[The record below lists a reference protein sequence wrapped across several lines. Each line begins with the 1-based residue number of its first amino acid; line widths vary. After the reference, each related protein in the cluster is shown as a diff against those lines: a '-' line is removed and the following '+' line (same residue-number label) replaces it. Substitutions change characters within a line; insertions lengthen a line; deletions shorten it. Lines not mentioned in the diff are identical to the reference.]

1 MVVARPV
8 IRVPE
13 NVGKLRTSI
22 RLLSGWKFLVVFV
35 GLIAWSNQADADEL
49 YCLIEAIYF
58 EGRSESVEGQ
68 LAIANVV
75 LNRVRSKRF
84 PDTVCGVVR
93 QCQFSYYCDG
103 KTEIM
108 HDKKAKRTAHFIAKF
123 GLDGMEVS
131 SIIGATHYHAEYVK
145 PYWVRFTKRLKKI
158 GKHIFYV
165 EE

>member
-75 LNRVRSKRF
+75 LNRV
-84 PDTVCGVVR
+84 
-93 QCQFSYYCDG
+93 
-103 KTEIM
+103 
-108 HDKKAKRTAHFIAKF
+108 KRTAHFIAKF